1 MNNSTPS
8 RPSSPATKKLIS
20 RQAVFIFLFGLVL
33 GIAIF
38 SSYHY
43 YYLAKNNSANP
54 SSDIPAN
61 EPATFAITDADHI
74 WGAKDAAV
82 TLAVFSDLS
91 CPYCRE
97 YHAALEEFMKNRSDK
112 VRIVWRH
119 LPLSL
124 NSVASVSS
132 AIAAE
137 CAGEQDKFFEYL
149 SALYPYQ
156 DEYGPDFYL
165 SVGADLGLDKD
176 QFSACAESGR
186 FDDKIQANYSEAISL
201 GVEGTPAS
209 FLNGRYLAGALT
221 RSQLEALI
229 DPLID

>member
-1 MNNSTPS
+1 MDNPTPS
-8 RPSSPATKKLIS
+8 SRPASPKKFVS

-33 GIAIF
+33 GVAIF

-43 YYLAKNNSANP
+43 YYLAKSNSTNKNAN
-54 SSDIPAN
+54 IPAS
-61 EPATFAITDADHI
+61 EPATFTITDADHL
-74 WGAKDAAV
+74 WGAQDAAV
-82 TLAVFSDLS
+82 TLVVFSDLS

-97 YHAALEEFMKNRSDK
+97 YHAVLEEFMKTRADK
-112 VRIVWRH
+112 VRLVWRH

-124 NSVASVSS
+124 SSVASMSS

-137 CAGEQDKFFEYL
+137 CAGEQGKFFEYL
-149 SALYPYQ
+149 SALYPRQ

-165 SVGADLGLDKD
+165 STAASLGLDKD
-176 QFSACAESGR
+176 KFSACTESGR

-201 GVEGTPAS
+201 SVEGAPAS

-221 RSQLEALI
+221 LSQLEALV
-229 DPLID
+229 DPLIK